1 MAQKKYRPG
10 MNCEKSGKYACYNSK
25 GTLVN
30 DDVDME
36 KDRRFPPAQEE
47 GCYYQ
52 EQQFLKH
59 HSLSIRH
66 LIGCERIEIGC
77 MILESYN
84 LFYTFGN
91 PI

>member
-25 GTLVN
+25 GKLVN

-52 EQQFLKH
+52 EQ
-59 HSLSIRH
+59 
-66 LIGCERIEIGC
+66 
-77 MILESYN
+77 
-84 LFYTFGN
+84 
-91 PI
+91 